1 VPIAIDGSN
10 LGGALGGRRGSRDAR
25 AVVEILQPWV
35 RQRQGRVVLVFDG
48 PARHDVAERYGA
60 IEIRWSGAQ
69 SADAV
74 LLRLIAGDPVDWW
87 VVTGDRAL
95 AARCREAGA
104 RALPVEELL
113 RRADVPGRG
122 GVSASPRRDPGAP
135 GTTAGGKP
143 EQQVDIAFWE
153 RFFRGEVE

>member
-10 LGGALGGRRGSRDAR
+10 LGGALGGRRGARDAR

-35 RQRQGRVVLVFDG
+35 RSRQGRVVLVFDG
-48 PARHDVAERYGA
+48 PARADVAERYGP

-74 LLRLIAGDPVDWW
+74 LLRLIARDPVDWW
-87 VVTGDRAL
+87 VVTNDRAL

-104 RALPVEELL
+104 RALPVAELL
-113 RRADVPGRG
+113 RRADNPRG
-122 GVSASPRRDPGAP
+122 DR
-135 GTTAGGKP
+135 GGKP
-143 EQQVDIAFWE
+143 ATPRTKPDTQVDVAFWE